1 MRHAGV
7 RSVRIAFEAIGA
19 ADAPVVL
26 VAGGISAHR
35 HVAASA
41 RFPEA
46 GWAND
51 LVGAGRALDPARHR
65 ILAFD
70 YIGADGTLDALIEIG
85 RAACRERVCQ
95 YVETSGV
102 AGSLKKK
109 TETNTETHE
118 EP

>member
-65 ILAFD
+65 IPPFD
-70 YIGADGTLDALIEIG
+70 YIGADGTPDSLLNPPD
-85 RAACRERVCQ
+85 RSRERRVGTEC
-95 YVETSGV
+95 VRTSRCPR
-102 AGSLKKK
+102 SPINYKKK
-109 TETNTETHE
+109 LSDNT
-118 EP
+118 